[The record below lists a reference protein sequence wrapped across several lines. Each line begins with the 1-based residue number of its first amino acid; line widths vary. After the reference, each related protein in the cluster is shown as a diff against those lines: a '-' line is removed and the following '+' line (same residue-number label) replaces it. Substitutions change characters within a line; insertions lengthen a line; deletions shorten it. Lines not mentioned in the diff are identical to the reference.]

1 MLVKPVTQSGG
12 RKPKGQGL
20 DRRREILEAAREI
33 YLADGYELT
42 TIRRVGQKVGVSST
56 ALYVYFKDKDD
67 LIRAVCDEILGP
79 LYTATIQLGALSETL
94 NSAASVEAILRQF
107 SENYIRFGLSH
118 PMVYYRIFMDP
129 KQLTWNHHTG
139 THEGG
144 EVDPKRFNPY
154 AFAEGMVRR
163 GQELGLVK
171 AGDPTLLTEVAWAAL
186 HGAVAIRVTDPKA
199 PYAPVDD
206 HIREIIDMIVRGLRP

>member
-56 ALYVYFKDKDD
+56 ALYVYFKDKDA
-67 LIRAVCDEILGP
+67 LIGAVCDEILAP
-79 LYTATIQLGALSETL
+79 LHAATMQLGTLAASED
-94 NSAASVEAILRQF
+94 SAAAIESILRRF

-129 KQLTWNHHTG
+129 NQLSWNHRTG
-139 THEGG
+139 MHAGA
-144 EVDPKRFNPY
+144 DPTPKSFNPF
-154 AFAEGMVRR
+154 AFAEGMVKR
-163 GQELGLVK
+163 GQELGLIK

-186 HGAVAIRVTDPKA
+186 HGAVAIRVSDPKA

-206 HIREIIDMIVRGLRP
+206 HIREIIELIVRGLKP